1 MTSTEKKVRERF
13 IENRIYYL
21 KSTYPREVV
30 SKHVDFSNSS
40 FLMTKRYPKRII
52 REENFDLILDWDKEL
67 GLALVA
73 DLGVNKLDE
82 FLDGYKVCSP
92 RLIGHGRKYKLDGF
106 GIKIKDAWLRLK
118 KDIAKH
124 LKMKRIEKLGV
135 KEVYS
140 ILDRADEERLE
151 HYNLHQID
159 LKEIGFDPLRV
170 LEAQNLFFYP
180 ELNYLVEYDPKREI
194 ALVANCQVEM
204 HKDCWIELGFADA
217 ALIGKTWCNF
227 LPPAYANKS
236 IDEGIR
242 WMCWLKKGD
251 YFVAQA

>member
-1 MTSTEKKVRERF
+1 MRYPPLPFWEWERMTSTEKKDRERF
-13 IENRIYYL
+13 IENRIHYL

-73 DLGVNKLDE
+73 NLDVNKLDE

-92 RLIGHGRKYKLDGF
+92 RLIGYGRKYKLDGF

-135 KEVYS
+135 KEV
-140 ILDRADEERLE
+140 
-151 HYNLHQID
+151 
-159 LKEIGFDPLRV
+159 

-180 ELNYLVEYDPKREI
+180 EWNYLVEFDPKREI

-204 HKDCWIELGFADA
+204 HKDCWIELGFADV
-217 ALIGKTWCNF
+217 ALIGKTWHNF

-236 IDEGIR
+236 IDEGIK

-251 YFVAQA
+251 YFVVQA